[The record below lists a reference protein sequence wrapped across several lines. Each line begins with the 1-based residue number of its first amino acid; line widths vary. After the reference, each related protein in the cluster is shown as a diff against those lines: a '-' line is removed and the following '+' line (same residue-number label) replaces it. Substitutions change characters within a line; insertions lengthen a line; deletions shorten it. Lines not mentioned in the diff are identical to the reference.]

1 MVVFVVAPA
10 GGSSSVTRLALV
22 WDTVAISMLVSH
34 EVTVFAL
41 AGTLFFRMILITY
54 GAKTFVLVFCVDL
67 PLVAGARS

>member
-34 EVTVFAL
+34 KVAVFAL
-41 AGTLFFRMILITY
+41 ACTFVFWMILIAY
-54 GAKTFVLVFCVDL
+54 WAETFVLIFCVDL
-67 PLVAGARS
+67 SLVAGARS